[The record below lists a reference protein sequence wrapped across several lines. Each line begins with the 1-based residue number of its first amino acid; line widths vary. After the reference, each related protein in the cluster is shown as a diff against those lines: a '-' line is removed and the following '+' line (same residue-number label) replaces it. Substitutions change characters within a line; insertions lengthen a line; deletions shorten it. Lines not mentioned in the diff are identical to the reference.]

1 MLSYY
6 VANIYHYDIATEK
19 KDRERRVLGLSV
31 NMFDSTFFFDSYSN
45 FSIFLF
51 VRVWTFSVL
60 FLLVATI
67 LVFWKSLEC
76 NDLAIKSKVCSFKE
90 TATE

>member
-6 VANIYHYDIATEK
+6 VAIIYHYDIATEK
-19 KDRERRVLGLSV
+19 KKDHERQVLGLNG
-31 NMFDSTFFFDSYSN
+31 NMFDSTFFFDSCSN

-60 FLLVATI
+60 FLMVVTI
-67 LVFWKSLEC
+67 LVF
-76 NDLAIKSKVCSFKE
+76 
-90 TATE
+90 

>member
-1 MLSYY
+1 MLLTS
-6 VANIYHYDIATEK
+6 IIMTLQREK
-19 KDRERRVLGLSV
+19 KDHERRVLGLNV
-31 NMFDSTFFFDSYSN
+31 NMFDSAFFFDSYSN

-67 LVFWKSLEC
+67 LVF
-76 NDLAIKSKVCSFKE
+76 
-90 TATE
+90 